1 MTDWVVS
8 RLFFC
13 PKTTRKLSKKTA
25 PKILPIHPKNRSSQI
40 KVIYP
45 NFEVL
50 LLHYCYEKVKI
61 MLSSFA

>member
-1 MTDWVVS
+1 MTDWVVPS
-8 RLFFC
+8 VIF
-13 PKTTRKLSKKTA
+13 LSKYCPKTA